1 MLTVSAKSNSSNT
14 APLEAGTYPA
24 RCVQIIDLGNQMNDL
39 AGKYQRQVMIL
50 WELPTERL
58 EINGEDKPRVMSA
71 TYTASLND
79 KAKLRAI
86 LESWRGRGFTD
97 EELESFDLHNILDKT
112 CMLTIVNKTSKT
124 SGKQYSAV
132 GSVSKLMKG
141 VAVAEAETT
150 IFAFDLDVGDDV
162 WEQMKTLPNW
172 IQDRIKASEEYKAH
186 EQNDFT
192 NINPEDLPFGD

>member
-1 MLTVSAKSNSSNT
+1 MLTVSAKSTSSNT

-186 EQNDFT
+186 EASDFT